1 MPVNSRDPPLPGKR
15 HVTISGRPP
24 LTDAVSLQVVM
35 TARHS
40 HGSPFA
46 LIESWVCHLL
56 FGSPLGGSED
66 DHHHAPAA
74 APSSPLKTKE
84 ELSEG
89 ARKRKAKKA
98 E

>member
-1 MPVNSRDPPLPGKR
+1 MSPCVDEWLFF
-15 HVTISGRPP
+15 
-24 LTDAVSLQVVM
+24 LTDIVSPQVVM

-40 HGSPFA
+40 HGSPFS
-46 LIESWVCHLL
+46 LVESWVCFLL

-66 DHHHAPAA
+66 NHHHHAPAV
-74 APSSPLKTKE
+74 APASPLKSKE

-89 ARKRKAKKA
+89 TRKRKVKKA

>member
-1 MPVNSRDPPLPGKR
+1 MLNSL
-15 HVTISGRPP
+15 ISTF
-24 LTDAVSLQVVM
+24 LSSQVVM

-40 HGSPFA
+40 HGSPFI

-56 FGSPLGGSED
+56 FGSPLGVSEE

-74 APSSPLKTKE
+74 AAPTSPLKTKE

-89 ARKRKAKKA
+89 ARKRKVKKA

>member
-1 MPVNSRDPPLPGKR
+1 MCE
-15 HVTISGRPP
+15 ISYHKIR
-24 LTDAVSLQVVM
+24 LISSDTVFLQVFM

-46 LIESWVCHLL
+46 LIESWICHLL
-56 FGSPLGGSED
+56 FSSPLGGSEE

-74 APSSPLKTKE
+74 VPSSPLKTKE
-84 ELSEG
+84 ELGDG